1 MVKSICSSSLL
12 ILALAAPVAAQQ
24 PPPPGPPVIVTTGEG
39 VVKQAPDRAW
49 VSIAAE
55 SRARTAQ
62 EAQKLNIDAMT
73 AVVEKIR

>member
-1 MVKSICSSSLL
+1 MKTYIVALGVLL
-12 ILALAAPVAAQQ
+12 GSVMPAAAQQ
-24 PPPPGPPVIVTTGEG
+24 PPPPPPGPAVIVTTGEA

-62 EAQKLNIDAMT
+62 EA
-73 AVVEKIR
+73 R